1 VRILIADHESG
12 RAKGVAEACLA
23 RGHLVDRV
31 NHGAA
36 ALEIALERVP
46 EVIVCPIDLAV
57 IDGSR
62 LAEILRGNPRTR
74 NTSFIFLVDDELD
87 APLSL
92 DSRDATVVSPW
103 AEVDILD
110 DIDAVAER
118 GSRFGEIRT
127 DSEIEG
133 KLAQISVV
141 DLLQIFQMNHR
152 SGTLRIAAPGSAG
165 SAAVLLSEGQVVDAL
180 IPLADGTTV
189 SGDKALYRVLRW
201 SEGRFEFIPGPP
213 GGEAPRITKG
223 TRVLLLEGMRHKDEW
238 DRVIAELPPLDS
250 RLRVVRP
257 AGVANEIHP
266 LTLEVLEAAAAYR
279 RADAIVDHCSAPDY
293 QVLRC
298 LADLVARGVVEVETT
313 RAEERGAAAA
323 ESLLYSRNQL
333 RRVREWIALQRPRPA
348 PVLKLPVLAG
358 DPASVGTFVE
368 LLRESTGFVVD
379 GRLAR
384 DPQRLGRLGTLGLM
398 PLGEG
403 LGLRLIALPVQA
415 PYAPLWEVAA
425 HGMLGAIALVGAG
438 GLADAR
444 QVCAA
449 AVQLASRVERPIAGA
464 LIHRGVGDAD
474 SVAAG
479 SLLSAATGGPPVPL
493 PAPRYGGAS
502 EALRALFERLL
513 P

>member
-1 VRILIADHESG
+1 MRVLIADHENG
-12 RAKGVAEACLA
+12 RAKALAEACLT
-23 RGHLVDRV
+23 RGHVVDRAG
-31 NHGAA
+31 HGAA
-36 ALEIALERVP
+36 ALELALERVP

-74 NTSFIFLVDDELD
+74 NASFIFLVNDELD

-103 AEVDILD
+103 AEGDILD
-110 DIDAVAER
+110 DIDAVEER
-118 GSRFGEIRT
+118 GSRFGEVRP

-152 SGTLRIAAPGSAG
+152 SGTLRVTAPGNAG
-165 SAAVLLSEGQVVDAL
+165 SAAVLLREGQVVDAVV
-180 IPLADGTTV
+180 PLADGTTV
-189 SGDKALYRVLRW
+189 GGDKALYRVLRW

-213 GGEAPRITKG
+213 GAEPPRISKG

-266 LTLEVLEAAAAYR
+266 LTVEVLEAAAAYR

-298 LADLVARGVVEVETT
+298 LADLIARGVIEVEVI
-313 RAEERGAAAA
+313 RADDGGSAAA
-323 ESLLYSRNQL
+323 ESLLYSRNQV
-333 RRVREWIALQRPRPA
+333 RRVREWIAAQRPRPA
-348 PVLKLPVLAG
+348 PILKVPVLAG
-358 DPASVGTFVE
+358 DPASVGAFVE

-384 DPQRLGRLGTLGLM
+384 DPQRLSRLVTLGMM

-403 LGLRLIALPVQA
+403 LGLRLIALPARA

-444 QVCAA
+444 QVAAA
-449 AVQLASRVERPIAGA
+449 AVQLAGRTSRPIAPALLHCGA
-464 LIHRGVGDAD
+464 GDPDA
-474 SVAAG
+474 VAAG
-479 SLLSAATGGPPVPL
+479 SLLAAATGGPPVPL
-493 PAPRYGGAS
+493 PAPRYGGAR
-502 EALRALFERLL
+502 EALRVLFERLL